1 MFSMMATSIEK
12 VKSLNKELAKASSE
26 SRTDDVIALLNQLKE
41 AVEPTEELIRV
52 RILVDL
58 TQATKVGVAVGKL
71 RTYTDARVA
80 ELAKD
85 LVKTWK
91 SHVEKQRRDAMSKAK
106 SAKEAPKAEAS
117 VSKTDAASVPPTDIN
132 FEILQDKVRN
142 ACLKLLYNSLE
153 LQPSMDPKTIFATA
167 LRIEKAAYDKV
178 GASTTNNDYRG
189 KVRSLSLNLKDKNN
203 PELRASVLSGEIAAH
218 QLVVMRSEELAS
230 NSLKAQQE
238 SIRQQNLHHAKGA
251 EAQEAET
258 DAFQC
263 GKCKAKKTR
272 YYQMQT
278 RSADEPMTTFVT
290 CVNCNNKW
298 KFC

>member
-1 MFSMMATSIEK
+1 MYT
-12 VKSLNKELAKASSE
+12 
-26 SRTDDVIALLNQLKE
+26 
-41 AVEPTEELIRV
+41 P
-52 RILVDL
+52 L
-58 TQATKVGVAVGKL
+58 TWQATKIGVAVGKL
-71 RTYTDARVA
+71 RSYNDARVA
-80 ELAKD
+80 ELAKN

-91 SHVEKQRRDAMSKAK
+91 LHVEKQRRDASSKAK
-106 SAKEAPKAEAS
+106 SAKEAS
-117 VSKTDAASVPPTDIN
+117 PPAPTPAQSELARAPSTDIN

-142 ACLKLLYNSLE
+142 ACLKLLYSSLE
-153 LQPSMDPKTIFATA
+153 LQSSTDPHMVFSTA
-167 LRIEKAAYDKV
+167 LGIEQAAYSKI
-178 GASTTNNDYRG
+178 GASTTNNEYRS

-203 PELRASVLSGEIAAH
+203 PELRASVLSGEIGPEH
-218 QLVVMRSEELAS
+218 LVIMRSEELAS
-230 NSLKAQQE
+230 NALKAQQE
-238 SIRQQNLHHAKGA
+238 SIRQQNLHNAKGA

>member
-1 MFSMMATSIEK
+1 MYVFGF
-12 VKSLNKELAKASSE
+12 N
-26 SRTDDVIALLNQLKE
+26 
-41 AVEPTEELIRV
+41 
-52 RILVDL
+52 L

-71 RTYTDARVA
+71 RTYADARVA

-91 SHVEKQRRDAMSKAK
+91 AHVEKQRRDASNKAK
-106 SAKEAPKAEAS
+106 NTKETPKAEAPA
-117 VSKTDAASVPPTDIN
+117 SKTEASSAPPTDID

-153 LQPSMDPKTIFATA
+153 LQSSTEPQTIFATA
-167 LRIEKAAYDKV
+167 LSIEKAAYDKV

-203 PELRASVLSGEIAAH
+203 PELRARVLSGEITAEK
-218 QLVVMRSEELAS
+218 LVVMRSEELAS
-230 NSLKAQQE
+230 NALKAQQE
-238 SIRQQNLHHAKGA
+238 SIRQQNLHNAKGA